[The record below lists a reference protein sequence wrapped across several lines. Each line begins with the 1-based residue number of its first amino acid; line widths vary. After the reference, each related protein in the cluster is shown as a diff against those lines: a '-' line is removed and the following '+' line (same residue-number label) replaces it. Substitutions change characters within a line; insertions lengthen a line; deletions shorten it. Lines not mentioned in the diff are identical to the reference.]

1 MGKMKKSSFKQGAFI
16 ATFAIILTKIIGIVY
31 VVPFYKVIGEQG
43 GALYG
48 YAYTIYA
55 TFLSISTVGIPLA
68 ISKLVSEYNALGYYH
83 TRERV
88 YKQGRRVIMAF
99 AIIIF
104 ALLFIFAEPIAK
116 MIIGDIEGGNTIED
130 IVYVIR
136 VIATAILVIPPLS
149 VSRGYLQG
157 NKYMTESSL
166 SQVIEQLFRVAIVVF
181 GSYFAMKLSHDVRT
195 SVAVAC
201 FGATIGGIF
210 ALIYLIIKIK
220 TNKDIFLVNQPIKE
234 EEKKISTKE
243 IWIKIIKYAV
253 PFILIDAVGN
263 ACALINMFTV
273 VKILVNYTGYTITK
287 AETVMGVL
295 TTWGVKL
302 NQIII
307 AIATGLV
314 TSLLP
319 HITSS
324 YVKNDMES
332 VNKRVNEA
340 YTILLYFGIPMTIGL
355 SFLAKPVWEVFYQN
369 HGLAASVFSIFI
381 FAAIASSLY
390 TVTLIIMQSVN
401 KYKVVFIA
409 LAVELVL
416 KAGLQYPLMVGAYKL
431 GLPPYVGT
439 ISGTLISLSSTYII
453 SIIYMIKK
461 MKISMKD
468 TFKGLFWILFGS
480 GAMLASLFVLRI
492 FIDIIPTSRTNAI
505 MIIAI
510 YAVVGGIIYFIFT
523 YKPLFKTVIA
533 RELMGKIKKI
543 FKKSG
548 ENNEIKK

>member
-1 MGKMKKSSFKQGAFI
+1 MGKMKRSSFKQGAFI

-31 VVPFYKVIGEQG
+31 VIPFYKVIGEKG

-68 ISKLVSEYNALGYYH
+68 ISKLISEYNAKGYYH

-88 YKQGRRVIMAF
+88 YKQGRRVLALF
-99 AIIIF
+99 ALIVF
-104 ALLFIFAEPIAK
+104 TLLFIFAKPIA
-116 MIIGDIEGGNTIED
+116 MQIIGDIEGGNTIED

-136 VIATAILVIPPLS
+136 VIATAILIIPSLS

-157 NKYMTESSL
+157 NKYITESSI

-181 GSYFAMKLSHDVRT
+181 GSYFAMKLSHDVKT

-201 FGATIGGIF
+201 FGATIGGLF
-210 ALIYLIIKIK
+210 AFLYLRLKIRN
-220 TNKDIFLVNQPIKE
+220 NKDIFLVDIKEKE
-234 EEKKISTKE
+234 EEKSISTKE

-253 PFILIDAVGN
+253 PFIVIDAVGN
-263 ACALINMFTV
+263 ACTLINMFTV
-273 VKILVNYTGYTITK
+273 NKILVYHTGYTIAK
-287 AETVMGVL
+287 AETVMSTL
-295 TTWGVKL
+295 TTWGIKL

-319 HITSS
+319 HVTSS
-324 YVKNDMES
+324 YVKGDMDT
-332 VNKRVNEA
+332 VGKRINEA
-340 YTILLYFGIPMTIGL
+340 YIMLLYFGIPMTVGL
-355 SFLAKPVWEVFYQN
+355 SFLAKPVWQIFYSN
-369 HGLAASVFSIFI
+369 HGLAASVFSIFV

-390 TVTLIIMQSVN
+390 TVTLFIMQSVN

-416 KAGLQYPLMVGAYKL
+416 KAGLQFPLMVFAYKI
-431 GLPPYVGT
+431 GLPPYAGT
-439 ISGTLISLSSTYII
+439 ISATLISLSSTYII
-453 SIIYMIKK
+453 SIIYTIKK

-468 TFKGLFWILFGS
+468 TFKSLFFIMAGTT
-480 GAMLASLFVLRI
+480 AMLASLFVLRMFINPVVDSKKAAIIVVSIYTLVGMI
-492 FIDIIPTSRTNAI
+492 F
-505 MIIAI
+505 
-510 YAVVGGIIYFIFT
+510 YFIFT
-523 YKPLFKTVIA
+523 YKHV
-533 RELMGKIKKI
+533 
-543 FKKSG
+543 FKKVIG
-548 ENNEIKK
+548 KELIVKFEKILKRRRKDEIKE

>member
-16 ATFAIILTKIIGIVY
+16 ATFAIIITKIIGIIY

-68 ISKLVSEYNALGYYH
+68 ISKLISEYNALGYYH

-99 AIIIF
+99 ALIVF
-104 ALLFIFAEPIAK
+104 ALLFIFAKPIAN

-136 VIATAILVIPPLS
+136 VIATAILVIPSLS

-157 NKYMTESSL
+157 NKYMMESSF

-181 GSYFAMKLSHDVRT
+181 GSYLAMKLSHNVRT

-201 FGATIGGIF
+201 FGATIGGLF
-210 ALIYLIIKIK
+210 AFFYLRFKIRR
-220 TNKDIFLVNQPIKE
+220 NKDIFLVDVKEKE
-234 EEKKISTKE
+234 EEKNITTKE

-273 VKILVNYTGYTITK
+273 VKILVNHTGYTITK
-287 AETVMGVL
+287 AETVMGTL

-324 YVKNDMES
+324 YVKNDIET
-332 VNKRVNEA
+332 VEKRINEA
-340 YTILLYFGIPMTIGL
+340 YVMLLYFGIPMAIGL
-355 SFLAKPVWEVFYQN
+355 SFLAKPVWQVFYSN

-381 FAAIASSLY
+381 FTAIASSLY
-390 TVTLIIMQSVN
+390 TITLTIMQSIN

-409 LAVELVL
+409 LGVELIL
-416 KAGLQYPLMVGAYKL
+416 KASLQYPLMVGAYKL

-439 ISGTLISLSSTYII
+439 ISGTIISLSSTYII
-453 SIIYMIKK
+453 SIIYMIKV
-461 MKISMKD
+461 MKISMKE
-468 TFKGLFWILFGS
+468 TFKGLFWVMFGS
-480 GAMLASLFVLRI
+480 IAMLASLFILKI
-492 FIDIIPTSRTNAI
+492 FINPVVDSKSKAI
-505 MIIAI
+505 TVIAI
-510 YAVVGGIIYFIFT
+510 YAAVGCIVYFIAT
-523 YKPLFKTVIA
+523 YKPLFKKVIG
-533 RELMGKIKKI
+533 RELVSKFNKLFKRGGKSETK
-543 FKKSG
+543 
-548 ENNEIKK
+548 E